1 MIKKCTLLFTL
12 VLLIASCDKKF
23 NDIGAEVLPTNP
35 FVGKKAYYP
44 VGVKHALVDVVQT
57 NNTSPMQLGLRE
69 DKLFGNTAAA
79 IVSQLNLS
87 QYAPSFG
94 ALSAQSEIDT
104 SFDEAETVNDVW
116 LEIPFFTNQT
126 DADGD
131 GLIAIYDID
140 DTDPNSDSDGD
151 GVSDID
157 EKNNGTDPTNPDT
170 DGDGT
175 PDGEDT
181 ETVNPNPDKRLYDID
196 SLFGD
201 REASFDIEI
210 HKLNYFLRQLDP
222 NQNFEQGQIYY
233 SDFSASI
240 HQDQPLANEN
250 ITLDFNEIVKDSA
263 DNLSPRI
270 RVPLNKQIFQQLI
283 LDKEGDSALANSE
296 DWRDF
301 FRSISIETS
310 NFSSPLLM
318 LLDTKSMVIRIDY
331 TYKSKVAD
339 SDPVEI
345 VDKTDEF
352 LINTLGSIRF
362 NTLTKTTT
370 AAAELNDIVSATLPD
385 QIALSG
391 GLGMVVDI
399 ELFEDNDV
407 LEDIKGRPWLL
418 NEANL
423 TFHVDKQAVGVYGHT
438 LPNRLY
444 LYNANTLAPIIDF
457 AQDGVATPSLAK
469 IVYGGFLT
477 NEEEVYKQYYKVRVT
492 NYLKNIISNDSIN
505 APLRVALTNVLP
517 NQTEVP
523 MAKVNAADVGK
534 IPAGSVT
541 TPKSVVF
548 VGPNPSKPELLDLKL
563 QLEIFYT
570 EINQ

>member
-104 SFDEAETVNDVW
+104 SFDEAETVNGVW

-126 DADGD
+126 DEDGD

-157 EKNNGTDPTNPDT
+157 EKNSGTDPTNPDT

-175 PDGEDT
+175 HDGEDT
-181 ETVNPNPDKRLYDID
+181 ETVNPNPDKRFYDID

-222 NQNFEQGQIYY
+222 NQNFEQRQNYY
-233 SDFSASI
+233 SDFSSSI
-240 HQDQPLANEN
+240 HQDKLLADEN
-250 ITLDFNEIVKDSA
+250 ITLNFNEIVKDSA

>member
-1 MIKKCTLLFTL
+1 ML

-35 FVGKKAYYP
+35 FVGKRAYYP

-57 NNTSPMQLGLRE
+57 NNTSPMQLGERE

-87 QYAPSFG
+87 QYAPNFG
-94 ALSAQSEIDT
+94 ALSAQSEIDN
-104 SFDEAETVNDVW
+104 SFNEQETITDVW

-131 GLIAIYDID
+131 GLIDIYDID

-157 EKNNGTDPTNPDT
+157 EQTNGTDPTNPDT

-181 ETVNPNPDKRLYDID
+181 DTVNPNPDKRLYDID

-201 REASFDIEI
+201 REATFDIEI
-210 HKLNYFLRQLDP
+210 NKLNYFLRQLDP

-233 SDFSASI
+233 SDFSSSV
-240 HQDQPLANEN
+240 HKDQLLANEN

-263 DNLSPRI
+263 GNLSPRI

-283 LDKEGDSALANSE
+283 LDKEGDSALATSE

-318 LLDTKSMVIRIDY
+318 LLDTNSMVIRIDY
-331 TYKSKVAD
+331 TYKSEVAD
-339 SDPVEI
+339 SDPVVLE
-345 VDKTDEF
+345 DKTDEF

-362 NTLTKTTT
+362 NTLAKTTT
-370 AAAELNDIVSATLPD
+370 ADAELNDIVSATAPA

-391 GLGMVVDI
+391 GLGTVADI
-399 ELFEDNDV
+399 QLFEDNDA
-407 LEDIKGRPWLL
+407 LEDLKGRPWLL

-423 TFHVDKQAVGVYGHT
+423 IFHVDKQAVGVYGHT

-457 AQDGVATPSLAK
+457 AQDAVATPTLAK
-469 IVYGGFLT
+469 IVYGGFLI
-477 NEEEVYKQYYKVRVT
+477 EEEEGNKQYYKVRIT
-492 NYLKNIISNDSIN
+492 NYLKNIITNDSIN
-505 APLRVALTNVLP
+505 APLRVALTDVLP
-517 NQTEVP
+517 NQTQVA
-523 MAKVNAADVGK
+523 MAKVNAADVSK
-534 IPAGSVT
+534 IPTGSVT
-541 TPKSVVF
+541 TPKSGVF
-548 VGPNPSKPELLDLKL
+548 VGPNPSNPDLSDLKL

-570 EINQ
+570 EIN

>member
-1 MIKKCTLLFTL
+1 M
-12 VLLIASCDKKF
+12 LLIASCDKKF

-57 NNTSPMQLGLRE
+57 NNTSPIQLGIRE

-104 SFDEAETVNDVW
+104 GLDEAETVNEVW

-126 DADGD
+126 DQDSD

-151 GVSDID
+151 GLSDID
-157 EKNNGTDPTNPDT
+157 EKNSGTDPTNPDT

-175 PDGEDT
+175 QDGEDT

-222 NQNFEQGQIYY
+222 NQNFEQRQNYY
-233 SDFSASI
+233 SDFSSSI
-240 HQDQPLANEN
+240 HKDKLLANEN
-250 ITLDFNEIVKDSA
+250 ITLNFNEIVKDSA

-318 LLDTKSMVIRIDY
+318 LLDTNSMVIRIDY
-331 TYKSKVAD
+331 TYKSEVAD

-345 VDKTDEF
+345 EDKTDEF

-370 AAAELNDIVSATLPD
+370 AAAELNDILSATLPD

-391 GLGMVVDI
+391 GLGMVADI
-399 ELFEDNDV
+399 QLFEDNDV

-444 LYNANTLAPIIDF
+444 LYNANTLGPIIDF

-477 NEEEVYKQYYKVRVT
+477 NEEEGDKQYYKVRVT

-517 NQTEVP
+517 NQTKVP

-541 TPKSVVF
+541 TPKSGVF
-548 VGPNPSKPELLDLKL
+548 VGPNPSNPDLLDLKL

>member
-23 NDIGAEVLPTNP
+23 NDIGAEVLPTNS
-35 FVGKKAYYP
+35 FVEKKAYYP

-57 NNTSPMQLGLRE
+57 NNTSPIQLGVRE

-104 SFDEAETVNDVW
+104 SFDEAETVNGVW

-126 DADGD
+126 DEDGD

-157 EKNNGTDPTNPDT
+157 EKNSGTDPTNPDT

-175 PDGEDT
+175 HDGEDT

-222 NQNFEQGQIYY
+222 NQNFEQRQNYY
-233 SDFSASI
+233 SDFSSSI
-240 HQDQPLANEN
+240 HQDKLLADEN
-250 ITLDFNEIVKDSA
+250 ITLNFNEIVKDSA

>member
-69 DKLFGNTAAA
+69 DKLFGNTATA

-157 EKNNGTDPTNPDT
+157 EKNNRTDPTNPDT

-222 NQNFEQGQIYY
+222 NQNFEQRQNYY
-233 SDFSASI
+233 SDFSSSI
-240 HQDQPLANEN
+240 HQDKLLADEN
-250 ITLDFNEIVKDSA
+250 ITLNFNEIVKDSA